1 MNSKPNK
8 MDQSQKI
15 ISKDD
20 TKLLNFCIIVSPV
33 LLIIGYFT
41 GQYWLF
47 IPAVVMVV
55 YVHKNK
61 AKTKKEGERR
71 EDLSN
76 KALAAS
82 LFIPIIVIFFVLIF
96 VLIKIIPLVLKSFH
110 G

>member
-1 MNSKPNK
+1 MNSIPNK
-8 MDQSQKI
+8 LDQLQKT
-15 ISKDD
+15 ISKND
-20 TKLLNFCIIVSPV
+20 TKLLNFCIIASPV

-47 IPAVVMVV
+47 VPAVVMVI
-55 YVHKNK
+55 YAHKNK
-61 AKTKKEGERR
+61 AKTKQEKERR

-82 LFIPIIVIFFVLIF
+82 LFIPIIVIFLMLIF
-96 VLIKIIPLVLKSFH
+96 VLMKIVPLVLKNYQ